1 MLEDPG
7 SWLTCRAPSAPT
19 RTTHAWSAA
28 LTRAFVV
35 DKADKSAF
43 EADSAP
49 TAEETAAV
57 SAFEADSAATEVDTV
72 AVDSVRIPTDVD
84 VADSSAVARVSRS
97 VARVSREVIATT
109 GMRKATVLYE
119 AILLMKEK
127 FVSPNMTVDQI
138 EIDHLTQD

>member
-43 EADSAP
+43 EADSA
-49 TAEETAAV
+49 
-57 SAFEADSAATEVDTV
+57 ATEVDTV

-84 VADSSAVARVSRS
+84 VAVSRS
-97 VARVSREVIATT
+97 VARVSRDVIATT

-127 FVSPNMTVDQI
+127 FVSPNMTLDQI